1 MWPRRRWAVVL
12 GVLGL
17 GCDRAAP
24 EPAPEPGVGA
34 AASAVAAR
42 AAPGA
47 TRRAQAPPAASAAAS
62 AAPHI
67 KSVVSPP
74 DGAASAGRSGGTRPP
89 PLELPPSQRH
99 EPTGLAP
106 GQRRPLLV
114 FLHGLGSS
122 GRFAFEGLGLGEL
135 GRRERVFIVAP
146 DGSTDANGRKFWNAH
161 PACCDFDRRG
171 PDDVARLGA
180 LIDAWRQ
187 RVDVDPARV
196 YVAGFSN
203 GGFMAHRLG
212 CELPDRI
219 AAIASIAGAGPA
231 EGARCKTPSRVAV
244 LEVHGDADAIVRFE
258 GGHLFGRSGGPPHAS
273 AIETIARWGKLLG
286 CDGALTPGDPFDL
299 DARIAGDETQ
309 PLSYPRCAGP
319 SPVLWRVRGGDH
331 YIGRGAAYRDR
342 IWAFLAR
349 QRLGVGN
356 GMDEREDQGGSRR
369 GRASRP

>member
-1 MWPRRRWAVVL
+1 MWPRRRSAFVL

-89 PLELPPSQRH
+89 PLELPLPPSQRH

-146 DGSTDANGRKFWNAH
+146 DGSTDAAGDVTEGPGTALNVVLR
-161 PACCDFDRRG
+161 FDTRDALYLEG
-171 PDDVARLGA
+171 VTDV
-180 LIDAWRQ
+180 Q
-187 RVDVDPARV
+187 
-196 YVAGFSN
+196 
-203 GGFMAHRLG
+203 
-212 CELPDRI
+212 ELDTLT
-219 AAIASIAGAGPA
+219 PA
-231 EGARCKTPSRVAV
+231 EIVSRLVPTDMWSRERPTNFGHTPIHEGSV
-244 LEVHGDADAIVRFE
+244 EIRFAE
-258 GGHLFGRSGGPPHAS
+258 
-273 AIETIARWGKLLG
+273 
-286 CDGALTPGDPFDL
+286 
-299 DARIAGDETQ
+299 
-309 PLSYPRCAGP
+309 
-319 SPVLWRVRGGDH
+319 
-331 YIGRGAAYRDR
+331 
-342 IWAFLAR
+342 
-349 QRLGVGN
+349 
-356 GMDEREDQGGSRR
+356 
-369 GRASRP
+369 